1 MKLMDIAN
9 FITYGGKKR
18 EQPQAPIVVTHPED
32 IYGEN
37 KVLLSW
43 KADSRPVKKAFNQ
56 KFIRTG
62 IVIGVVVALLL
73 AMMQEFFLILVVVSV
88 VFISYV
94 LSNAPI
100 EVVENELTTHGVKTA
115 GQFFYWHELKKS
127 SDVELLAVD
136 VLDKLPG
143 RLFLS
148 FSQDDRVAIKEIF
161 AKHITYVEEEPLTAI
176 DKLYF
181 RFLDKFNFDRK

>member
-1 MKLMDIAN
+1 M
-9 FITYGGKKR
+9 
-18 EQPQAPIVVTHPED
+18 VTHPED

-88 VFISYV
+88 VFI
-94 LSNAPI
+94 LRN
-100 EVVENELTTHGVKTA
+100 H
-115 GQFFYWHELKKS
+115 QM
-127 SDVELLAVD
+127 
-136 VLDKLPG
+136 
-143 RLFLS
+143 
-148 FSQDDRVAIKEIF
+148 
-161 AKHITYVEEEPLTAI
+161 
-176 DKLYF
+176 
-181 RFLDKFNFDRK
+181 